1 MELEENLDYKKEM
14 MKLIK
19 ISILLVIAL
28 LTRSVYSQ
36 DNNTVKQ
43 VQYKIIVVPHV
54 KEGQDIRTILEDDF
68 NKRIALSK
76 VKEAFDKRGFITY
89 DFTQSLKIALQSMT
103 TNTEMKNDLKT
114 QAIEL
119 SGADI
124 WINTEVFVQKSS
136 SGNSVK
142 IILEARDAYT
152 GQSLANKT
160 GDSGKFYTDDI
171 AKLSQKA
178 VDSCIEQFLDMMNT
192 KFADIVKNGRSIRL
206 DILID
211 ENSELTMDS
220 EIGTDGDLISD
231 LIEDWL
237 DDNSYKNY
245 YHIMV
250 SSESKIIIDDFR
262 IPLRDEKGRNYKASK
277 VLRKLRKFAKNSL
290 GLTVKQGIKTEAKIE
305 LILQ

>member
-1 MELEENLDYKKEM
+1 

-19 ISILLVIAL
+19 ISILLIITFFSSSL
-28 LTRSVYSQ
+28 LAQEEKKV
-36 DNNTVKQ
+36 NQ
-43 VQYKIIVVPHV
+43 VQYSIMAVPHV

-76 VKEAFDKRGFITY
+76 VKEAFDKRGFTTK
-89 DFTQSLKIALQSMT
+89 DFTQTLKIALQSMT

-114 QAIEL
+114 QAIEM

-124 WINTEVFVQKSS
+124 WIDTEVFVQKSS

-142 IILEARDAYT
+142 LILEAKDTYT

-178 VDSCIEQFLDMMNT
+178 VDSCIEEFLDMMNT
-192 KFADIVKNGRSIRL
+192 KFAEMVKNGRSIRI

-211 ENSELTMDS
+211 ENSENTLED
-220 EIGTDGDLISD
+220 EVGEDGDLISD

-237 DDNSYKNY
+237 DENSFNNY
-245 YHIMV
+245 YHIMI

-262 IPLRDEKGRNYKASK
+262 MPLRDERGKNYKASK
-277 VLRKLRKFAKNSL
+277 VLRKLRKFAKNKL
-290 GLTVKQGIKTEAKIE
+290 GLTVKQGVRTESKIE
-305 LILQ
+305 LILL

>member
-1 MELEENLDYKKEM
+1 

-19 ISILLVIAL
+19 ISILLIISFFANNIF
-28 LTRSVYSQ
+28 SQ
-36 DNNTVKQ
+36 KEKTVNQ

-76 VKEAFDKRGFITY
+76 VKESFDKRGFITY

-103 TNTEMKNDLKT
+103 TNSEMKNDLKT

-192 KFADIVKNGRSIRL
+192 KFADMVKNGRSIRI

-211 ENSELTMDS
+211 ENSEYNMDS
-220 EIGTDGDLISD
+220 EVGNDSDLISD

-250 SSESKIIIDDFR
+250 SSESKIVIDDFR
-262 IPLRDEKGRNYKASK
+262 MPLRDDRGRNYKASK
-277 VLRKLRKFAKNSL
+277 VLRKLRKFAKNNL
-290 GLTVKQGIKTEAKIE
+290 GLTVKQGVKTESKIE